1 MARRDST
8 ADALACSVKGFS
20 SIQAARMQSD
30 VDGDPSCSGDP
41 PLEEAREDEAAG
53 EASSTA
59 EGVAGGGA
67 AGAGVSAE
75 VFLEPHEGGVPTVSS
90 CSALPSYVSPPAGA
104 RQEEEG
110 NGDIPRGRGGKGGVE
125 AGTCVVVLEARGERR
140 PSDAPAAGP
149 SDAVGA
155 GRSRHQAAAP
165 RVAVGAASAQP
176 AVPAPVPKEEAPCRV
191 RSASL
196 KGRDC
201 PAPRGPQARERR
213 DSQGRGV
220 GRHSARAAH
229 RSPSLP
235 AAAVWENHVSCA
247 GAAAEQQTRRQEPV
261 PAPRARGGSAPLP
274 RGLVKTNSAGR
285 CGRASSQ
292 EEAVSAEEALPRA
305 SSAGPSRTSPPPL
318 ICHNKVYPQ
327 RAAPPAQPPPTRQGM
342 DSWGGRRSAVHPRA
356 PPPDARRGSGRPSS
370 LRGVTAECEV
380 HPPQPPHLSHPLDA
394 PSPTESTML

>member
-59 EGVAGGGA
+59 EGAQEEEQQGPEWP
-67 AGAGVSAE
+67 AE
-75 VFLEPHEGGVPTVSS
+75 VFLEPHEGGVPTVS
-90 CSALPSYVSPPAGA
+90 CSALPSYVSPPAGHG
-104 RQEEEG
+104 RRREG

-140 PSDAPAAGP
+140 PSDAPPAGP

-165 RVAVGAASAQP
+165 RWAVVAASAQP

-220 GRHSARAAH
+220 GPLRAR
-229 RSPSLP
+229 RPPL
-235 AAAVWENHVSCA
+235 AVAPRRRRLENHVSCA

-274 RGLVKTNSAGR
+274 RPREDQQRGAVRA
-285 CGRASSQ
+285 RASSQ
-292 EEAVSAEEALPRA
+292 ERRRCQAEEALPRA

-318 ICHNKVYPQ
+318 ICHNKVYPNGRPP
-327 RAAPPAQPPPTRQGM
+327 RAAAAHAPGH
-342 DSWGGRRSAVHPRA
+342 GFVGRAPQRRAPRA
-356 PPPDARRGSGRPSS
+356 PPPT
-370 LRGVTAECEV
+370 GVG
-380 HPPQPPHLSHPLDA
+380 QRA
-394 PSPTESTML
+394 PVVP